1 MEKMEVLYN
10 PCPLV
15 HRCEGTK
22 KNQILYA
29 GTLLRRKGYDVLLK
43 AFGKIAKSYP
53 DWKLAFAGN
62 PYLKEG
68 INELEDGKEIAK
80 QLGIESQIEW
90 LGWVSGDEKE
100 RVFNESSIYCLA
112 SDGEGF
118 PMGVLDAWAYG
129 LPCIVTPVGGLPD
142 IVVDGNN
149 GLVFEVGN
157 VDMLA
162 EKLALMISDSHC
174 RKYIAEE
181 SLKLAQ
187 TVFNVNAINHQLGGI
202 YKTLSTTTN

>member
-1 MEKMEVLYN
+1 M
-10 PCPLV
+10 
-15 HRCEGTK
+15 
-22 KNQILYA
+22 
-29 GTLLRRKGYDVLLK
+29 
-43 AFGKIAKSYP
+43 
-53 DWKLAFAGN
+53 
-62 PYLKEG
+62 KEG

-90 LGWVSGDEKE
+90 LGCVSGDEKE

>member
-1 MEKMEVLYN
+1 M
-10 PCPLV
+10 
-15 HRCEGTK
+15 
-22 KNQILYA
+22 
-29 GTLLRRKGYDVLLK
+29 
-43 AFGKIAKSYP
+43 
-53 DWKLAFAGN
+53 
-62 PYLKEG
+62 KEG

-129 LPCIVTPVGGLPD
+129 LPCVVTPVGGLPD
-142 IVVDGNN
+142 IVEDGKN

-157 VDMLA
+157 IDMLA
-162 EKLALMISDSHC
+162 EKLALMIYDSHC
-174 RKYIAEE
+174 RKYIA
-181 SLKLAQ
+181 
-187 TVFNVNAINHQLGGI
+187 
-202 YKTLSTTTN
+202 